1 VLLVVLDASA
11 ALGVRS
17 DLHNDGGSY
26 LAALTHRL
34 SSEGLSRVAVV
45 STFSPSSLSKR
56 YVSSCSR
63 GSTIS
68 CVSRVAGLLNGHS
81 LPLIVLLNKMD
92 LLSAEKVDS
101 SQSAFSQDT
110 ADHSSET
117 GAAVQQLLGKSTAF
131 GDSSSAIVMQ
141 LSCKTGKGA
150 DAVVRRLQ
158 SLAESLCGSRSG
170 AETAPLITRHRHR
183 ELLKACV
190 SALLRYEV
198 SSRVLCSARGS
209 LYVDCC

>member
-1 VLLVVLDASA
+1 MADVLLVVLDASA
-11 ALGVRS
+11 VLGVRS

-34 SSEGLSRVAVV
+34 SSEGL
-45 STFSPSSLSKR
+45 
-56 YVSSCSR
+56 
-63 GSTIS
+63 
-68 CVSRVAGLLNGHS
+68 LNGHS
-81 LPLIVLLNKMD
+81 LPLIVVLNKMD

-110 ADHSSET
+110 ADHSSES

-131 GDSSSAIVMQ
+131 GNSSSAIVMQ

-190 SALLRYEV
+190 SALLRYED
-198 SSRVLCSARGS
+198 SWDELELAAEELRSAARDLGSITGAIETEEVLEAIFSEFCIGK
-209 LYVDCC
+209 